1 MTYEVATRHT
11 LAVDADAAAAD
22 RALREVTFG
31 DVPLVRAL
39 VCARGLGLPRRDQ
52 RIVDAMRRRGTVVED
67 VPGERLTF
75 TLEGHFWRLRGRGT
89 EPAATATVGF
99 RAMQG
104 VLATETHVRVP
115 AASARRFRRY
125 WFVVRPFSGLIR
137 SRILEAA
144 KRRAEA

>member
-1 MTYEVATRHT
+1 MIYEVATRHS

-52 RIVDAMRRRGTVVED
+52 RIVNAMRRRATVVED

-75 TLEGHFWRLRGRGT
+75 ALEGQFWRLRGRGT

-99 RAMQG
+99 RATPG

-125 WFVVRPFSGLIR
+125 WFVVRPLSGLIR
-137 SRILEAA
+137 SRILQAA